1 MSPASPEPH
10 PDSPPWGGTLRV
22 RSELWIAGGRVL
34 HGDVHLQ
41 HFASAHWG
49 PETVTD
55 ALERNDAFFPI
66 TTEDGQALLLAKA
79 QVLAVSVPLRD
90 DPQDD
95 QRLSAA
101 RPLRLTVE
109 LSDGST
115 HTGTVT
121 CELPPHRTRTL
132 DFLNHHSGFFA
143 LRTGEFVRYVNRS
156 HVRVV
161 TPLD

>member
-1 MSPASPEPH
+1 MSPASPLPD

-22 RSELWIAGGRVL
+22 RSELWITGGQIL

-55 ALERNDAFFPI
+55 ALERRDEFFPI
-66 TTEDGQALLLAKA
+66 TTEDGQAMLIAKA
-79 QVLAVSVPLRD
+79 QVLAVSVPLGA
-90 DPQDD
+90 DPQDAE
-95 QRLSAA
+95 RLSAA

-115 HTGTVT
+115 HTGTVA
-121 CELPPHRTRTL
+121 CELPPHRSRTL
-132 DFLNHHSGFFA
+132 DFLNHHSGFFP
-143 LRTGEFVRYVNRS
+143 LRTADFVRYLNRS